1 MQLQLH
7 HNRSTNANGTDNFN
21 TGDPHQQQD
30 VQDVQDK
37 EISSEQKSKGDEKR
51 GDDDAAVPVG
61 SNTTTDKPSQTGADT
76 DKSPSTATT
85 TEHYPHSDAATD
97 MDDSDPPFSSPPD
110 EDNHSGATPFAKSSD
125 KDVKSAQDSSEA
137 DGVATDSDGNSVA
150 GETENDG
157 FRLSKAEVW
166 TFLGVIVSLLLIS
179 VLICNI
185 QERKRNRQH
194 ARYNCVCIV
203 FFCEHCFYFLPCFR
217 NLAVALRTAERT
229 ADYASRAI
237 AASLPGPGPDVRPGD
252 MQEVGGSQSRS
263 NMRREA
269 AVKFNNS
276 AGGSVGILRNANCEV
291 DRLVSIA
298 LDDLPAGP
306 SAARETHY

>member
-1 MQLQLH
+1 MYALFFF
-7 HNRSTNANGTDNFN
+7 AN
-21 TGDPHQQQD
+21 
-30 VQDVQDK
+30 
-37 EISSEQKSKGDEKR
+37 
-51 GDDDAAVPVG
+51 
-61 SNTTTDKPSQTGADT
+61 
-76 DKSPSTATT
+76 
-85 TEHYPHSDAATD
+85 
-97 MDDSDPPFSSPPD
+97 
-110 EDNHSGATPFAKSSD
+110 
-125 KDVKSAQDSSEA
+125 
-137 DGVATDSDGNSVA
+137 
-150 GETENDG
+150 
-157 FRLSKAEVW
+157 
-166 TFLGVIVSLLLIS
+166 IVSI
-179 VLICNI
+179 
-185 QERKRNRQH
+185 
-194 ARYNCVCIV
+194 
-203 FFCEHCFYFLPCFR
+203 FFPCFR

>member
-1 MQLQLH
+1 M
-7 HNRSTNANGTDNFN
+7 
-21 TGDPHQQQD
+21 
-30 VQDVQDK
+30 QDK

-51 GDDDAAVPVG
+51 EDDDAAVPV
-61 SNTTTDKPSQTGADT
+61 TDKPLETGADT

-97 MDDSDPPFSSPPD
+97 MDDSDPPFSSPSD
-110 EDNHSGATPFAKSSD
+110 EDNHSGAAPSAKSSD
-125 KDVKSAQDSSEA
+125 KDDKSAQDSSEA
-137 DGVATDSDGNSVA
+137 DGVVTDSDGNSVA
-150 GETENDG
+150 GETENDA
-157 FRLSKAEVW
+157 FRLSKVEVW
-166 TFLGVIVSLLLIS
+166 TCLGVIVCLLLIS
-179 VLICNI
+179 VLICNAH
-185 QERKRNRQH
+185 ERKRNRTH
-194 ARYNCVCIV
+194 ARYNYVCIV
-203 FFCEHCFYFLPCFR
+203 VFCEHCFYFFPCFR

-237 AASLPGPGPDVRPGD
+237 AASLPGLGPDVRPGD
-252 MQEVGGSQSRS
+252 MQEVGGCQSRS

-276 AGGSVGILRNANCEV
+276 DSASGSVGILRNANCEV

-298 LDDLPAGP
+298 MDDLPAGP